1 MSLIVVTEIEAV
13 ESWCLTT
20 PVSGFSVKCQWE
32 LWNGD
37 WWDLKAPVGSCVS
50 AESGENQ
57 IVLTGC
63 SCDWQSVVA
72 TRSVGRTRSAGGGI
86 TGNKTGTCPTE
97 GWEQMCRR
105 DSPGSKCFPATASR
119 SSRLDLTRKRL
130 IKLWLQQPKCLP
142 VDESSLLEMKTR
154 RGVIW
159 GRWGIKLLR

>member
-1 MSLIVVTEIEAV
+1 MSPIVVTEIETV
-13 ESWCLTT
+13 DSWCLTT

-37 WWDLKAPVGSCVS
+37 WWDLKAPAGSCAS

-86 TGNKTGTCPTE
+86 TGNKTGTCPTKR
-97 GWEQMCRR
+97 WEQMCRR
-105 DSPGSKCFPATASR
+105 ANSLQMHPSDRIPLTQAGFNEEKANKVVITAAQVFVSKRVVSSWDENAPWCHLGTAK
-119 SSRLDLTRKRL
+119 D
-130 IKLWLQQPKCLP
+130 
-142 VDESSLLEMKTR
+142 
-154 RGVIW
+154 
-159 GRWGIKLLR
+159 